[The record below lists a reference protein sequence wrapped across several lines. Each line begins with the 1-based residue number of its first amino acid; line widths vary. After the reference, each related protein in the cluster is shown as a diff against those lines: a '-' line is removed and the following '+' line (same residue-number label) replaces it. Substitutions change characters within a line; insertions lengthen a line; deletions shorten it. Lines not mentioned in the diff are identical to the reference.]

1 MAGEA
6 FGFFA
11 VAEEVLL
18 VSGHGDGA
26 DGEIGLAEL
35 KEGFAAQGG
44 VIAFV
49 EWQGEGAVGVFADLI
64 TGGGRA
70 VDGDVRVGDIGDDS
84 AGFAGKALDVNEL
97 SQAGL
102 AFGRDE
108 EGTLA
113 TQLVEGEIGPD
124 LGAGGQHTNDVVLAA
139 PALQEHVV
147 QGGAEGERALDDGVT
162 LGIHGGGGD
171 VLVVDEEVEV
181 VVGFLRIPEPGIHGG
196 GSGGCVSC
204 SCHCLDLNPAFQSDV
219 EPVVE

>member
-1 MAGEA
+1 MNRLFGVERVAWEA
-6 FGFFA
+6 FGFLA
-11 VAEEVLL
+11 EAEEVLL

-35 KEGFAAQGG
+35 KDGFAAQGG

-97 SQAGL
+97 SSAAL
-102 AFGRDE
+102 AFGGDE

-113 TQLVEGEIGPD
+113 TELVEGEIGPD
-124 LGAGGQHTNDVVLAA
+124 LGAGG
-139 PALQEHVV
+139 
-147 QGGAEGERALDDGVT
+147 
-162 LGIHGGGGD
+162 
-171 VLVVDEEVEV
+171 
-181 VVGFLRIPEPGIHGG
+181 
-196 GSGGCVSC
+196 
-204 SCHCLDLNPAFQSDV
+204 
-219 EPVVE
+219 